1 MNKKSICIILC
12 AIICVCGLLAACS
25 GKNHSGNE
33 KTVTNV
39 STPVVT
45 QAVTDKNGKVV
56 GTRVARE
63 DETVTGKNGEVM
75 VKKIETV
82 TDKDGKKVT
91 KVVTEKVTDKSGKEV
106 TVNTKETK
114 KSNKDTTKKNGGDKK
129 TTKKKAKSTTTTHKV
144 TTTNKYDPIIGDEE
158 PLDGDAITETSGMH
172 YLQQKFGDKYIV
184 NILNVDGN
192 NVTYGVY
199 KSEKK
204 HELYSTVKANIKTGN
219 ATEINEKTGKKTNY
233 NIAEIKLD

>member
-33 KTVTNV
+33 KTVTND

-82 TDKDGKKVT
+82 TDKGGKKVT
-91 KVVTEKVTDKSGKEV
+91 KVVTEKITDKSGKEV

-114 KSNKDTTKKNGGDKK
+114 KSNKDTTKKNDGDKK
-129 TTKKKAKSTTTTHKV
+129 TTKKKVTTTTDPC
-144 TTTNKYDPIIGDEE
+144 TTTKPDDPIILPDTPEDGYKLSASLGQYILQEKIGRDYVVNTDSV
-158 PLDGDAITETSGMH
+158 DGD
-172 YLQQKFGDKYIV
+172 KV
-184 NILNVDGN
+184 
-192 NVTYGVY
+192 VY
-199 KSEKK
+199 KIYTEKK

-219 ATEINEKTGKKTNY
+219 ATEINEKTGKKTKY